1 MDLVEA
7 KGVSQNRHPWELA
20 RAAFFDRVILKA
32 ISGKPVRV
40 LDVGCGDAWFA
51 HQLLLRL
58 APGSIITGWD
68 IALDDELL
76 AVFSDGLPPTIELT
90 RVDPQGLFDL
100 ILCMDVIEHVPDD
113 VQFLRNLCKRFL
125 SHDGQVLCTVPA
137 WPSLFSTHD
146 VSLKH
151 FRRYTPAMGIKTLT
165 AAGLKAR
172 YTGGLFHSLAIVRKL
187 QVASGAR
194 AEPLDDPF
202 SIPESHE
209 SVGLAAWNAP
219 KVITGLVTGVLTAEG
234 MISGV
239 ASRLGIELPGLSWWA
254 LCTRM

>member
-7 KGVSQNRHPWELA
+7 KGFSQNRHPWELA

-32 ISGKPVRV
+32 ISAKPVRI

-51 HQLLLRL
+51 RQLLRRL
-58 APGSIITGWD
+58 APGSTITGWD
-68 IALDDELL
+68 IALDEELL
-76 AVFSDGLPPTIELT
+76 AVFSDGLPSAIELT
-90 RVDPQGLFDL
+90 SADPQGLFDL

-113 VQFLRNLCKRFL
+113 VEFLSDLCQRFL
-125 SHDGQVLCTVPA
+125 SRGGQLLCTVPA
-137 WPSLFSTHD
+137 WPSLFSNHD
-146 VSLKH
+146 VALKH
-151 FRRYTPAMGIKTLT
+151 FRRYTPTMGLKTLT
-165 AAGLKAR
+165 AAGLSTR
-172 YTGGLFHSLAIVRKL
+172 HTGGLFHGLALVRKL
-187 QVASGAR
+187 QVARGAR

-219 KVITGLVTGVLTAEG
+219 KVVTGLVTGVLTAEG
-234 MISGV
+234 LVSGV

-254 LCTRM
+254 LCTKT